1 MAAEE
6 GGGSEDSG
14 TGVGTVSGT
23 AFLSRS
29 LPELVSDDVSAAL
42 PSCACADAGERAE
55 AADEGDGEA
64 EEAAE
69 RALDG
74 DVASGFPFIADPL
87 GFALMCARIIS
98 SAAGS
103 TQYSSAVL
111 PFLSLIVGS
120 PFALSNSSISATR
133 PLAAAQ
139 CNGVVPSSKFN
150 AFGLAR
156 AVRSV
161 CAATQLRVAIC
172 ETY

>member
-1 MAAEE
+1 MSDDVNAALLSCGERAKAAEE
-6 GGGSEDSG
+6 GE
-14 TGVGTVSGT
+14 
-23 AFLSRS
+23 
-29 LPELVSDDVSAAL
+29 
-42 PSCACADAGERAE
+42 GE
-55 AADEGDGEA
+55 G
-64 EEAAE
+64 EAAE

-74 DVASGFPFIADPL
+74 DVASGFPFIDAL
-87 GFALMCARIIS
+87 GFALMCARMIS